1 MRPTRLAPSSTVL
14 RSAVLLLLTLA
25 AHAAAQT
32 TEVNTSS
39 WGMLA
44 PEGEEFKVLMPK
56 PPNHETGKEPYHRMT
71 LNTHLYT
78 VSGNDGSLFA
88 VVTLSGIKSVT
99 AAWTETERF
108 NSYVDAFGKWFPKK
122 VWGKEVASHMTFQG
136 GLQLNGHAGRE
147 YRLTVGDTS
156 GPARFYI
163 TRKKFYAVVALNTKK
178 DEARVDRFMSSFSL
192 LEKRAEPGISQAAEA
207 PQAGAAGTPDV
218 DPAGGSEL
226 KINET
231 ASDTTMQPGQRA
243 PVSGGV
249 LNGKATSLPKPEYS
263 PEAREAK
270 ASGTVTVRVTVDEEG
285 NVTEAHAVAG
295 PALLREAAE
304 AAARQAKFA
313 PTRLQ
318 GQAVK
323 VTGVLT
329 YNFVL
334 QE

>member
-1 MRPTRLAPSSTVL
+1 MRSTRLAPSATTL
-14 RSAVLLLLTLA
+14 RTALLLLLTLA
-25 AHAAAQT
+25 AYAAAQT

-71 LNTHLYT
+71 LNTHLYK
-78 VSGNDGSLFA
+78 VSDNDGLLFA
-88 VVTLSGIKSVT
+88 VVTLSGIKSAT

-122 VWGKEVASHMTFQG
+122 VRGKEVVSHMTFQG
-136 GLQLNGHAGRE
+136 DLELNGHAGRE
-147 YRLTVGDTS
+147 YRLTVGDTP
-156 GPARFYI
+156 GLARFYI
-163 TRKKFYAVVALNTKK
+163 TRKKFYAVVALSTRK
-178 DEARVDRFMSSFSL
+178 DEARVARFMGSFSL
-192 LEKRAEPGISQAAEA
+192 PEKRAELSISRTAEA
-207 PQAGAAGTPDV
+207 PQAGATGTPDV
-218 DPAGGSEL
+218 DATGGSEV
-226 KINET
+226 KTGET
-231 ASDTTMQPGQRA
+231 PSDTTTQPGQRA

-249 LNGKATSLPKPEYS
+249 LNGKAISLPKPEYS

-285 NVTEAHAVAG
+285 NVTEAHAASG

-304 AAARQAKFA
+304 AAALQAKFA

-329 YNFVL
+329 YNFVP
-334 QE
+334 Q